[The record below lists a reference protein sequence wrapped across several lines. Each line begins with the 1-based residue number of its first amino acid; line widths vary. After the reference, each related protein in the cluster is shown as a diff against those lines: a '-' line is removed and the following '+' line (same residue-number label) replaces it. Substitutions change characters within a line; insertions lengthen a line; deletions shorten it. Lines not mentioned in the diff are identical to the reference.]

1 MVSPAAESMT
11 RTAKQLRSAE
21 QRNKQRLLQM
31 TCRSKAEIYY
41 MTARVAFKKRKRVAE
56 RVMWIISV
64 FDDPNDI
71 QNHDTKTMHRL
82 GEELYGKAS
91 KSDKHII
98 IREIVDKKRIGFS
111 NLSVDEHKKQ
121 NQEEV

>member
-1 MVSPAAESMT
+1 MT
-11 RTAKQLRSAE
+11 QTAKQLRSVE
-21 QRNKQRLLQM
+21 LKRKQLQLQV

-41 MTARVAFKKRKRVAE
+41 MTARVAFKKRKRVTE

-71 QNHDTKTMHRL
+71 RNYDTKTMHRL
-82 GEELYGKAS
+82 GEELYGKGA